1 MQFDYEILDRIE
13 LDKPMI
19 IVFEGVDGSFKNTQ
33 ANLLMD
39 YIEKNI
45 TSKVV
50 LFQFPNY
57 GSLSSHNL
65 VDYFK
70 SAKIYKSEDNVEYKI
85 SPLAETALFVTDI
98 FTTFNSKQELDN
110 IRTFFND
117 NYIIIMDRYYYSN
130 IYYQLAKRVVEKMK
144 NMPSGY
150 LSSVKYK
157 ESQGMDFAIMK
168 EMVKKLADGFLLP
181 KADLIFKMHYKDTSV
196 LKETIEARAKE
207 QTDRNDE
214 INDGQYHMLDIA
226 NDILA
231 RSLLDE
237 SQCLENKDTD
247 IIVDIQ
253 RMNIESS
260 KIEFRTKEDINN
272 EIVKVFLERL
282 EQDED
287 TKEDTGLDVHQGEE

>member
-50 LFQFPNY
+50 MFQFPNY

-85 SPLAETALFVTDI
+85 SPLAETALFITDI

-144 NMPSGY
+144 TMPSGY

-157 ESQGMDFAIMK
+157 ESQSMDFAIMK

-207 QTDRNDE
+207 QTGRNDE
-214 INDGQYHMLDIA
+214 INDGQYRMLDIA

>member
-39 YIEKNI
+39 YIEENI

-50 LFQFPNY
+50 MFQFPNY
-57 GSLSSHNL
+57 GSPSSHNL

-70 SAKIYKSEDNVEYKI
+70 SAKLYKSEENVERKI
-85 SPLAETALFVTDI
+85 SPLAETTLFITDI

-110 IRTFFND
+110 IWSFFND

-144 NMPSGY
+144 HMPSGY

-157 ESQGMDFAIMK
+157 ESQSVDFAIMK

-181 KADLIFKMHYKDTSV
+181 KANLIFKMHYKDTSV
-196 LKETIEARAKE
+196 LRETIETRAKE

-214 INDGQYHMLDIA
+214 INDGQYRMLDIA

-231 RSLLDE
+231 RSIIDE
-237 SQCLENKDTD
+237 TQCLENKDTD
-247 IIVDIQ
+247 VVVDIQ
-253 RMNIESS
+253 RMNIETS

-282 EQDED
+282 GQDED
-287 TKEDTGLDVHQGEE
+287 TKEDTELDVHQGEE

>member
-39 YIEKNI
+39 YIEENI

-50 LFQFPNY
+50 MFQFPNY
-57 GSLSSHNL
+57 GSSSSYNL
-65 VDYFK
+65 TDYFK
-70 SAKIYKSEDNVEYKI
+70 SSKLYKSEDDLDIQI
-85 SPLAETALFVTDI
+85 SPLAETTLFVTDI
-98 FTTFNSKQELDN
+98 FTTFYSKQELDN
-110 IRTFFND
+110 ILTFFND

-130 IYYQLAKRVVEKMK
+130 IYYQLAKRVISKMK
-144 NMPSGY
+144 HMPSGY
-150 LSSVKYK
+150 LSSIKYK
-157 ESQGMDFAIMK
+157 DSQSIDFSIMK

-196 LKETIEARAKE
+196 LKDTIEARAKE

-214 INDGQYHMLDIA
+214 INDGQYKMLDIA

-237 SQCLENKDTD
+237 AQCLENKETD
-247 IIVDIQ
+247 VVVDIQ
-253 RMNIESS
+253 RMDIETS
-260 KIEFRTKEDINN
+260 KIVYRTKEDINN

-282 EQDED
+282 GQNED
-287 TKEDTGLDVHQGEE
+287 TEEDTEPNIHQGEE

>member
-13 LDKPMI
+13 LDRPMI

-39 YIEKNI
+39 YIEENI

-50 LFQFPNY
+50 MFQFPNY
-57 GSLSSHNL
+57 DSPSSHNL

-70 SAKIYKSEDNVEYKI
+70 SSKLYKSEDNVDIVI
-85 SPLAETALFVTDI
+85 SPLAETTLFVTDI
-98 FTTFNSKQELDN
+98 FTTFYSKQELDN

-117 NYIIIMDRYYYSN
+117 NYIIIMDRYFYSN
-130 IYYQLAKRVVEKMK
+130 IYYQLAKRVISKMK
-144 NMPSGY
+144 HMPSGY

-157 ESQGMDFAIMK
+157 ESQGIDFSIMK

-196 LKETIEARAKE
+196 LKDTIEARAKE

-214 INDGQYHMLDIA
+214 INNGQYKMLDIA

-237 SQCLENKDTD
+237 EQCLESKETD
-247 IIVDIQ
+247 VVVDIQ
-253 RMNIESS
+253 RMDMESS
-260 KIEFRTKEDINN
+260 KIVYRTKEDINN
-272 EIVKVFLERL
+272 EIVKVFLERIG
-282 EQDED
+282 QDED
-287 TKEDTGLDVHQGEE
+287 TKEDTELNVHQGEE

>member
-1 MQFDYEILDRIE
+1 MQFDYEILDKIE

-39 YIEKNI
+39 YIEENI

-50 LFQFPNY
+50 MFQFPNY
-57 GSLSSHNL
+57 GSPSSHNL

-70 SAKIYKSEDNVEYKI
+70 SAKLYKSEENIERKI
-85 SPLAETALFVTDI
+85 SPLAETALFITDI

-110 IRTFFND
+110 IWSFFND

-144 NMPSGY
+144 HMPSGY
-150 LSSVKYK
+150 LSSVRYK
-157 ESQGMDFAIMK
+157 ESQSMDFAIMK

-214 INDGQYHMLDIA
+214 INDGQYRMLDIA

-231 RSLLDE
+231 RSIIDE
-237 SQCLENKDTD
+237 TQCLENKDTD
-247 IIVDIQ
+247 VVVDIQ
-253 RMNIESS
+253 RMNIETS

-282 EQDED
+282 GQDED
-287 TKEDTGLDVHQGEE
+287 TKEDTELNVHQGEE

>member
-39 YIEKNI
+39 YIEENI

-50 LFQFPNY
+50 MFQFPNY
-57 GSLSSHNL
+57 GSPSSHNL

-70 SAKIYKSEDNVEYKI
+70 SSKLYKSEDNFEYVI
-85 SPLAETALFVTDI
+85 SPLAETALFITDI

-130 IYYQLAKRVVEKMK
+130 IYYQLAKRIVSKMTY
-144 NMPSGY
+144 MPSGY
-150 LSSVKYK
+150 LSSVRYK
-157 ESQGMDFAIMK
+157 ESQGIDFSIMK

-181 KADLIFKMHYKDTSV
+181 KANLIFKMHYKDTSV
-196 LKETIEARAKE
+196 LKDTIEARAKE

-214 INDGQYHMLDIA
+214 INDGQYLMLDIA

-231 RSLLDE
+231 RSIIDE
-237 SQCLENKDTD
+237 AQCLENKDTD
-247 IIVDIQ
+247 VLVDIQ
-253 RMNIESS
+253 RMNA
-260 KIEFRTKEDINN
+260 
-272 EIVKVFLERL
+272 
-282 EQDED
+282 
-287 TKEDTGLDVHQGEE
+287 

>member
-1 MQFDYEILDRIE
+1 MQFDYEILDKIE

-57 GSLSSHNL
+57 GSPSSHNL

-70 SAKIYKSEDNVEYKI
+70 SSKLYKSEDNVEHKI
-85 SPLAETALFVTDI
+85 SPLAETALFITDI
-98 FTTFNSKQELDN
+98 FTTFNTKQGLYN
-110 IRTFFND
+110 IRAFFNA

-130 IYYQLAKRVVEKMK
+130 IYYQLAKRVISKMK
-144 NMPSGY
+144 HMPSGY

-157 ESQGMDFAIMK
+157 ESQGIDFAIMK

-196 LKETIEARAKE
+196 LRETIEARAKE

-214 INDGQYHMLDIA
+214 INDGQYKMLDIA

-237 SQCLENKDTD
+237 SQCLENKETD

-272 EIVKVFLERL
+272 EIVKVFLERIG
-282 EQDED
+282 QDED
-287 TKEDTGLDVHQGEE
+287 TKEDTGLNVHQGEE

>member
-1 MQFDYEILDRIE
+1 MQFDYEILDNIE

-50 LFQFPNY
+50 MFQFPNY
-57 GSLSSHNL
+57 DSPSSHNL

-70 SAKIYKSEDNVEYKI
+70 SAKIYKSEENVELKI
-85 SPLAETALFVTDI
+85 SPLAETALFITDI
-98 FTTFNSKQELDN
+98 FTTFNTKQGLYN
-110 IRTFFND
+110 IRAFFNA

-214 INDGQYHMLDIA
+214 INDGQYCMLDIA

-237 SQCLENKDTD
+237 SQCLENKETD
-247 IIVDIQ
+247 VIIDIQ

-287 TKEDTGLDVHQGEE
+287 TKEDTGLNVHQGEE

>member
-1 MQFDYEILDRIE
+1 MQFDYEILDKIE

-57 GSLSSHNL
+57 GNPSSHNL

-70 SAKIYKSEDNVEYKI
+70 SAKIYKSEDNVELKI
-85 SPLAETALFVTDI
+85 SPLAETALFITDI
-98 FTTFNSKQELDN
+98 FTTFNTKQGLYN
-110 IRTFFND
+110 IRAFFNA

-157 ESQGMDFAIMK
+157 ESQSMDFAIMK

-214 INDGQYHMLDIA
+214 INDGQYRMLDIA

-237 SQCLENKDTD
+237 SQCLENKETD
-247 IIVDIQ
+247 VIIDIQ

-272 EIVKVFLERL
+272 EIVKVLLERL

-287 TKEDTGLDVHQGEE
+287 TKEDTGLNVYQGEE

>member
-1 MQFDYEILDRIE
+1 MQFDYEILDKIE

-57 GSLSSHNL
+57 GSPSSHNL

-70 SAKIYKSEDNVEYKI
+70 SAKIYKSEKNVELKI
-85 SPLAETALFVTDI
+85 SPLAETALFITDI
-98 FTTFNSKQELDN
+98 FTTFNTKQGLYN
-110 IRTFFND
+110 IRAFFNA

-157 ESQGMDFAIMK
+157 ESQSMDFTIMK

-214 INDGQYHMLDIA
+214 INDGQYRMLDIA
-226 NDILA
+226 NDILT

-237 SQCLENKDTD
+237 SQCLENKETD
-247 IIVDIQ
+247 VIVDIQ

>member
-13 LDKPMI
+13 LDRPMI
-19 IVFEGVDGSFKNTQ
+19 IVFEGADGSFKNTQ

-39 YIEKNI
+39 YIEENI

-50 LFQFPNY
+50 MFQFPNY
-57 GSLSSHNL
+57 GSPSSHNL

-70 SAKIYKSEDNVEYKI
+70 SSKLYKSEDNFECVI
-85 SPLAETALFVTDI
+85 SPLAETALFITDI

-130 IYYQLAKRVVEKMK
+130 IYYQLAKRIVSKMVY
-144 NMPSGY
+144 MPSGY
-150 LSSVKYK
+150 LNSVRYK
-157 ESQGMDFAIMK
+157 ESQSVDFAIMK

-181 KADLIFKMHYKDTSV
+181 KANLIFKMHYKDTSV

-214 INDGQYHMLDIA
+214 INDGQYLMLDIA

-231 RSLLDE
+231 RSIIDE
-237 SQCLENKDTD
+237 TQCLESKETD
-247 IIVDIQ
+247 VVIDIQ
-253 RMNIESS
+253 RMDIESS
-260 KIEFRTKEDINN
+260 KIVYRTKEDINN

-282 EQDED
+282 GQDED
-287 TKEDTGLDVHQGEE
+287 TEEDTEPNIHQGEE

>member
-39 YIEKNI
+39 YIEENI

-50 LFQFPNY
+50 MFQFPNY
-57 GSLSSHNL
+57 GSPSSHNL

-70 SAKIYKSEDNVEYKI
+70 SAKLYKSEENVERKI
-85 SPLAETALFVTDI
+85 SPLAETALFITDI

-130 IYYQLAKRVVEKMK
+130 IYYQLAKRVAEKMSY
-144 NMPSGY
+144 MPSGY
-150 LSSVKYK
+150 LSSVRYK
-157 ESQGMDFAIMK
+157 ESQSVDFAIMK

-181 KADLIFKMHYKDTSV
+181 KANLIFKMHYKDTSI
-196 LKETIEARAKE
+196 LRETIEARAKE

-214 INDGQYHMLDIA
+214 INDGQYLMLDIA

-231 RSLLDE
+231 RSIIDE
-237 SQCLENKDTD
+237 TQCLENKDTD
-247 IIVDIQ
+247 VVVDIQ
-253 RMNIESS
+253 RMNIETS

-272 EIVKVFLERL
+272 EIVKVFLERFG
-282 EQDED
+282 QDED
-287 TKEDTGLDVHQGEE
+287 TKEDTELNVHQGEE

>member
-1 MQFDYEILDRIE
+1 MQFDYEILDKIE

-39 YIEKNI
+39 YIEENI

-50 LFQFPNY
+50 MFQFPNY
-57 GSLSSHNL
+57 GSPSSYNL

-70 SAKIYKSEDNVEYKI
+70 SAKLYKFEENVERKI
-85 SPLAETALFVTDI
+85 SPLAETTLFITDI

-144 NMPSGY
+144 HIPSGY
-150 LSSVKYK
+150 LSSVRYK
-157 ESQGMDFAIMK
+157 ESQSVDFAIMK

-196 LKETIEARAKE
+196 LRETIETRAKE

-214 INDGQYHMLDIA
+214 INDGQYRMLDIA

-231 RSLLDE
+231 RSIIDE
-237 SQCLENKDTD
+237 TQCLENKDTD
-247 IIVDIQ
+247 VVVDIQ
-253 RMNIESS
+253 RMNIETS

-282 EQDED
+282 GQDED
-287 TKEDTGLDVHQGEE
+287 TKEDTELDVHQGEE